1 MHHKW
6 IIYFPVIGINIF
18 CDHCRHIRLC
28 SSLQEKH
35 TPLSLSSWTSV
46 MSVWQ
51 KHTVVFSI
59 EQRKHCAQ
67 LLFFFFFLR
76 LFAYKQHW
84 AHSSQLLYWAQ
95 LIKNLS
101 RTVFTVRQKKKK
113 NTADRQVKKKKKERK
128 KKHNVYNSPQ
138 FLSLYSF
145 VLRAEVI
152 SGFSCF
158 QRSLVLT
165 WETQSLG

>member
-1 MHHKW
+1 MFQPPGETHTTVFVFLDFSHVCLAKTHRG
-6 IIYFPVIGINIF
+6 FL
-18 CDHCRHIRLC
+18 HRAAKTLC
-28 SSLQEKH
+28 
-35 TPLSLSSWTSV
+35 TTS
-46 MSVWQ
+46 
-51 KHTVVFSI
+51 
-59 EQRKHCAQ
+59 
-67 LLFFFFFLR
+67 FFFFFLR

-84 AHSSQLLYWAQ
+84 AHSWQLLYWAQ